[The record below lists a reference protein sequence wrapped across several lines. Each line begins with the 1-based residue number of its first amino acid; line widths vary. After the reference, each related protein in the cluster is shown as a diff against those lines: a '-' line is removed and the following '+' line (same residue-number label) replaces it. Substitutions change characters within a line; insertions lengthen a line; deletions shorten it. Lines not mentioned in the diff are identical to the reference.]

1 VLVVAA
7 VLRLPRA
14 VLRWDETSWLYAA
27 YDHHTLEALAN
38 GRWSEALAFTGLH
51 PPLYPLIH
59 AALELLIPV
68 PAVLLALSVLC
79 SWGAVLVVAR
89 HHVVAGL
96 MLACAPV
103 QLHYAAELNDYP
115 LTALAVACVW
125 VTRERV
131 AAGTMGWGW
140 LAAAGVFAAWS
151 HALAGL
157 VAGLAALSIGRRAPA
172 VLAVMVIGTAPLW
185 PGALDA
191 LSEPGTLD
199 QPPFKARLVLPD
211 ALDRFGPAWL
221 GWLPLAALGARTRPA
236 LAGGVLG
243 TWLLILLLQVAGLAA
258 PHQFPYY
265 VLLGAPLALLAS
277 PTGRGAHW
285 AVALAGWCGLT
296 SLTRSGEALLALH
309 ADQARG
315 RAIDLAL
322 ATAPPAAALYLLA
335 PPVLPDDDKRADSP
349 VLWRLPPWQ
358 PMPMVQ
364 AFPFEYGDHRNGQP
378 RRVGDRVVYL
388 NDWPRPA
395 IAEAVQ
401 AHGELWIVVS
411 DPGERRSYTSELAD
425 TLGAG
430 LQVVGPDVL
439 IVARR

>member
-1 VLVVAA
+1 L
-7 VLRLPRA
+7 
-14 VLRWDETSWLYAA
+14 
-27 YDHHTLEALAN
+27 
-38 GRWSEALAFTGLH
+38 
-51 PPLYPLIH
+51 
-59 AALELLIPV
+59 
-68 PAVLLALSVLC
+68 
-79 SWGAVLVVAR
+79 
-89 HHVVAGL
+89 
-96 MLACAPV
+96 
-103 QLHYAAELNDYP
+103 
-115 LTALAVACVW
+115 
-125 VTRERV
+125 
-131 AAGTMGWGW
+131 
-140 LAAAGVFAAWS
+140 
-151 HALAGL
+151 
-157 VAGLAALSIGRRAPA
+157 
-172 VLAVMVIGTAPLW
+172 
-185 PGALDA
+185 
-191 LSEPGTLD
+191 
-199 QPPFKARLVLPD
+199 
-211 ALDRFGPAWL
+211 
-221 GWLPLAALGARTRPA
+221 
-236 LAGGVLG
+236 
-243 TWLLILLLQVAGLAA
+243 
-258 PHQFPYY
+258 
-265 VLLGAPLALLAS
+265 
-277 PTGRGAHW
+277 